1 MVKAVTPSPGAKP
14 ASYFVKFAAGETIIR
29 EQEPGASMFII
40 QTGQVEIFRRHAGK
54 EKQIAVLGPGDFFG
68 EMSVLEEI
76 PRTASARALQDSQLL
91 QIDATT
97 FDQVLHQNPEIAV
110 RMMRR
115 LSRRLRTMEEAE
127 EKANDA
133 AMAVL
138 GSKPAPPAAAAAP
151 APAVLRGAAL
161 THVSG
166 ARFAIDRDE
175 MTVGRPDPVTGLAPD
190 LDLSPLDA
198 ERSLSRRHAKLGR
211 AAGDVTVREEIGTA
225 NGTFVN
231 GKRLQTGVPVELADG
246 DEVAFGLVK
255 LTFHAAG

>member
-1 MVKAVTPSPGAKP
+1 MVKPVTSPPGARP
-14 ASYFVKFAAGETIIR
+14 ASYFAKFAAGETIFR
-29 EQEPGASMFII
+29 EAEAGASMFII
-40 QTGQVEIFRRHAGK
+40 QSGQVEIFRQQGGK

-76 PRTASARALQDSQLL
+76 PRTAAARALQDSQLL

-97 FDQVLHQNPEIAV
+97 FDQVLRQNPEIAV

-127 EKANDA
+127 EKAHDA

-138 GSKPAPPAAAAAP
+138 GAKPAAPAAAAAP
-151 APAVLRGAAL
+151 APAAVFAAAL
-161 THVSG
+161 VHASG
-166 ARFAIDRDE
+166 VRFAVDRDE
-175 MTVGRPDPVTGLAPD
+175 MSVGRPDPVTGLAPD

-211 AAGDVTVREEIGTA
+211 TAAGVTVREEIGTA

-255 LTFHAAG
+255 LKFHAAG

>member
-1 MVKAVTPSPGAKP
+1 MVKPVTPSPGAKP
-14 ASYFVKFAAGETIIR
+14 ASYFSKFAAGDIIIR
-29 EQEPGASMFII
+29 EKEAGASMFII
-40 QTGQVEIFRRHAGK
+40 QTGQVEIFRQHAGK
-54 EKQIAVLGPGDFFG
+54 ERQVALLGPGDFFG

-115 LSRRLRTMEEAE
+115 LSRRLRSMEEAE

-138 GSKPAPPAAAAAP
+138 RAQPTPPVAAAP
-151 APAVLRGAAL
+151 VASPAMSAAL
-161 THVSG
+161 RHASG
-166 ARFAIDRDE
+166 TRFAIDRDE

-190 LDLSPLDA
+190 VDLLPLDS
-198 ERSLSRRHAKLGR
+198 ERSLSRRHAKIARTTEGI
-211 AAGDVTVREEIGTA
+211 TVREEIGTA

-231 GKRLQTGVPVELADG
+231 GKRLQTGVPVRLADG

-255 LTFHAAG
+255 LTFHAAS

>member
-1 MVKAVTPSPGAKP
+1 MVKAVTPSSGAKP
-14 ASYFVKFAAGETIIR
+14 ASYFSKFAAGDVIIR
-29 EQEPGASMFII
+29 EKEPGASMFII
-40 QTGQVEIFRRHAGK
+40 QTGQVEIFRQHAGK
-54 EKQIAVLGPGDFFG
+54 ERQIALLGPGDFFG

-97 FDQVLHQNPEIAV
+97 FDQMLHQNPEIAV

-138 GSKPAPPAAAAAP
+138 QAKPTPPVAAVAVAAPPP
-151 APAVLRGAAL
+151 GNAAL
-161 THVSG
+161 RHGSG
-166 ARFAIDRDE
+166 ARFAIDKEE

-190 LDLSPLDA
+190 VDLLPLDS
-198 ERSLSRRHAKLGR
+198 ERSLSRRHAKLARG
-211 AAGDVTVREEIGTA
+211 AEGVTVREEIGTA

-231 GKRLQTGVPVELADG
+231 GKRLQTGVPVRLADG
-246 DEVAFGLVK
+246 DEVTFGLVK

>member
-1 MVKAVTPSPGAKP
+1 MVKPVSPPPGAKP
-14 ASYFVKFAAGETIIR
+14 ASYFTKFAAGDIIIR
-29 EQEPGASMFII
+29 EKEPGASMFII
-40 QTGQVEIFRRHAGK
+40 QTGQVEIFRQHAGK
-54 EKQIAVLGPGDFFG
+54 ERQIALLGPGDFFG

-97 FDQVLHQNPEIAV
+97 FDQMLHQNPEIAV

-115 LSRRLRTMEEAE
+115 LSRRLRIKEEAE

-138 GSKPAPPAAAAAP
+138 QAKPTPPVAAAQVAP
-151 APAVLRGAAL
+151 TARAAAL
-161 THVSG
+161 RHPSG
-166 ARFAIDRDE
+166 ARFAIDQDE

-190 LDLSPLDA
+190 LDLSPLDT

-211 AAGDVTVREEIGTA
+211 TADAVTVREEIGTA

-231 GKRLQTGVPVELADG
+231 GKRLQTGVPVRLDDG